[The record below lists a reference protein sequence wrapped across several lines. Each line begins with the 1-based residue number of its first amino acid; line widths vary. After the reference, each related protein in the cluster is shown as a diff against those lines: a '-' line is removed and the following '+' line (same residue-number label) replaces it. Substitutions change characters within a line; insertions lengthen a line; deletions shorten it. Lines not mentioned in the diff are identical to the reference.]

1 MSVNLTISLK
11 HLNAVLA
18 VLNRHIYETGDKD
31 GVEPELV
38 NFSGEHGDKMII
50 GGIGGESFI
59 EGGFIEEGN
68 ESEVIEALERTNI
81 GQGHKYIDI
90 LYARDFINK
99 VETLL
104 DNNKEMN
111 RGEGEEEEAEEAQQ
125 EEEEEAEAEE
135 EGEAEEDDEEVE
147 EECSCSP
154 PLSQCGNCIA
164 KMREA
169 YKNDNRPSCEKCHS
183 KDNTSILKFGAHYHR
198 TCDDCM
204 DSFEGDAI
212 AFDKYRTDTRA
223 KRHIKYARR

>member
-18 VLNRHIYETGDKD
+18 VLNRHIEGN
-31 GVEPELV
+31 GEECV
-38 NFSGEHGDKMII
+38 NEECEFYCKHGDEVV
-50 GGIGGESFI
+50 GLPNYFI
-59 EGGFIEEGN
+59 N
-68 ESEVIEALERTNI
+68 EDGRIKDEDVSNAIEALKTANI
-81 GQGHKYIDI
+81 GQGDKYIDI
-90 LYARDFINK
+90 LYARDFINQ
-99 VETLL
+99 VESSNILKK
-104 DNNKEMN
+104 NS
-111 RGEGEEEEAEEAQQ
+111 EEAEEQHDD
-125 EEEEEAEAEE
+125 EEEEE
-135 EGEAEEDDEEVE
+135 EDNEE

-212 AFDKYRTDTRA
+212 AFDKYPTDTRS